1 MFVPLLCNKNSK
13 SRHHSL
19 QVRDALLEFRKKNA
33 KQAII
38 FVLTHSQSIYGTS
51 VETCRPYPR
60 DYMSVANYLFY
71 RRIITYFYALKSIY
85 QKHVQIF
92 KNHYLCSSFANSFIP
107 NYNFVK
113 MIGPSFVIAIVCSY

>member
-1 MFVPLLCNKNSK
+1 MFVPSYAIKTQKPPPLVTSERRAFGV
-13 SRHHSL
+13 S
-19 QVRDALLEFRKKNA
+19 QKNA

-71 RRIITYFYALKSIY
+71 RRIITYFLCFE
-85 QKHVQIF
+85 KHLS
-92 KNHYLCSSFANSFIP
+92 KTRT
-107 NYNFVK
+107 NF
-113 MIGPSFVIAIVCSY
+113 

>member
-13 SRHHSL
+13 SHHHSL

-71 RRIITYFYALKSIY
+71 RRIITYFLCFEKHLSKNTYKFLKLLFLFEFC
-85 QKHVQIF
+85 KLFHF
-92 KNHYLCSSFANSFIP
+92 